1 MKSKLSIL
9 ILFAITFCA
18 SCTKNTDEFD
28 GPSINELLSDFNVL
42 EDFKA
47 DRDSVDFANGENV
60 VFSAT
65 FNKTVDWTITITG
78 NDTKGVKVI
87 TGTSRVLD
95 ASNATWDGSVT
106 EFPMFNIEECTAQL
120 SIADVADTFSVNEKI
135 ISRRVLDGF
144 VVADFETGLLPGWTK
159 FIQSGADM
167 DFQVKTDSL
176 APEGNKYLN
185 MAGTVNWDYLIGLVD
200 FKATAYGTGMD
211 NTFPL
216 NTNGDAVY
224 FNCLIWGEPNTNA
237 SIVLFQLT
245 EDEDENGTFDGNN
258 EDQYDLE
265 IKVDWV
271 GWKLISIKY
280 SELTSLVNGQP
291 ATPKG
296 NGVHNP
302 DKLRQI
308 SMLHLADPNLGFASS
323 KLDLVIITE
332 NGPLQP

>member
-9 ILFAITFCA
+9 ILFAFTFCA

-280 SELTSLVNGQP
+280 SDLTTLVNGQP